1 MTIAEEKKIRK
12 QMGRLRILRNLALQQ
27 GKRYKA
33 QAIESRI
40 SKLGLLLALKG
51 GK

>member
-1 MTIAEEKKIRK
+1 MTDNEVKKVK
-12 QMGRLRILRNLALQQ
+12 SQMNRLRKLRNLALQQ
-27 GKRYKA
+27 GRRYKA